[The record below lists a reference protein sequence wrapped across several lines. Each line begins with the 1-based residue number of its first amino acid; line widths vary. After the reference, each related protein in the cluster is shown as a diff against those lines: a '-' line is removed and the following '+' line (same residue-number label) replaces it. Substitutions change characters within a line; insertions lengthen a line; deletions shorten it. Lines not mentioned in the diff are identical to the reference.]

1 MPWSFQSHLDRLA
14 PDDRRLLLK
23 RSALYAER
31 FKQRVFGG
39 TGNGTATGEE
49 ILALTL
55 GKIADGCN
63 GYVFRDG
70 DILLFY
76 YLCRCCRTTVLAL
89 HKEARSGEADVP
101 PLVEE
106 EDDAPLALTERAA
119 VQFLERRQGLPQ
131 FLTFVGS
138 QKLRGKLRAYAGG
151 FHRYAAE
158 GWDEQQIAKDLRVT
172 PASVAKYRSRLR
184 ELLEGFELQRMR
196 EPHQT

>member
-39 TGNGTATGEE
+39 TGHGSATGEQ

-55 GKIADGCN
+55 GKIAEGRA
-63 GYVFRDG
+63 GYLFRDG

-76 YLCRCCRTTVLAL
+76 YLCRCCRATVLAL
-89 HKEARSGEADVP
+89 HREGGCADESAP
-101 PLVEE
+101 SPVEE
-106 EDDAPLALTERAA
+106 EDEASLVLTERAA
-119 VQFLERRQGLPQ
+119 VQFLERRQALAQ
-131 FLTFVGS
+131 FLAFVAGH
-138 QKLRGKLRAYAGG
+138 KLRGKLRAFAGG
-151 FHRYAAE
+151 FPRYAAE
-158 GWDEQQIAKDLRVT
+158 GWDEQQIARDLRVT

-184 ELLEGFELQRMR
+184 ELLEDFELERARAPRQA
-196 EPHQT
+196 